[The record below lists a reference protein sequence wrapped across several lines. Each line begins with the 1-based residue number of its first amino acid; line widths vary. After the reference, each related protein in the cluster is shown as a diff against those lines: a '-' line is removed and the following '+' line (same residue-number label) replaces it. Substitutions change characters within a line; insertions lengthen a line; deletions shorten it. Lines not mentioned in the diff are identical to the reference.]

1 MYNTSME
8 QMLMNLL
15 LALAANELIHNI
27 AEVAGMRNKVKRLT
41 AYMDKLPFKE
51 LPVNIDTRLKSYAV
65 STVLFV
71 VFVGLLYTV
80 FSVIAL
86 DTTVALWTAIGL
98 LVLSYFTTAVLVDAY
113 HVDIEQVT
121 RRFKKK

>member
-1 MYNTSME
+1 
-8 QMLMNLL
+8 MNLL

-27 AEVAGMRNKVKRLT
+27 AEVMGMRNKVKRLT
-41 AYMDKLPFKE
+41 AYIDKLPFKE
-51 LPVNIDTRLKSYAV
+51 LPINIDTRLKSYAV
-65 STVLFV
+65 STVLFL
-71 VFVGLLYTV
+71 VFVGLLYAV

-86 DTTVALWTAIGL
+86 DTTAALWTAIGL

-121 RRFKKK
+121 KRFKKK